1 MNKGLKIGLGVIIG
15 ILLIVGIPTMSLWS
29 HRNVAISLEEQIEA
43 QETANKSDYDT
54 MWKKFKE
61 ETQVTE
67 LQAEQIKDVYNDL
80 IQGRNQDTDLLFK
93 VVKED
98 NPKLDTAVYTKLQKD
113 ISSSR
118 DNFSNNQKK
127 IADKIRE
134 YNTYIEKKPF
144 MKMITGRQKK
154 DANDYIV
161 TSEKT
166 EDAFSTNK
174 DNDSFSL
181 K

>member
-1 MNKGLKIGLGVIIG
+1 MVEKI
-15 ILLIVGIPTMSLWS
+15 
-29 HRNVAISLEEQIEA
+29 
-43 QETANKSDYDT
+43 
-54 MWKKFKE
+54 
-61 ETQVTE
+61 
-67 LQAEQIKDVYNDL
+67 YNDL
-80 IQGRNQDTDLLFK
+80 IQGRNQDTNLLFK

-98 NPKLDTAVYTKLQKD
+98 NPKLDTAVYTNLQKD

-161 TSEKT
+161 ISDKT

>member
-1 MNKGLKIGLGVIIG
+1 MNKGLKIGLGIIVG
-15 ILLIVGIPTMSLWS
+15 ILLIVGIPAMSLWS

-67 LQAEQIKDVYNDL
+67 LQAEQMKDVYNDL

-98 NPKLDTAVYTKLQKD
+98 NPK
-113 ISSSR
+113 
-118 DNFSNNQKK
+118 
-127 IADKIRE
+127 
-134 YNTYIEKKPF
+134 
-144 MKMITGRQKK
+144 
-154 DANDYIV
+154 
-161 TSEKT
+161 
-166 EDAFSTNK
+166 
-174 DNDSFSL
+174 
-181 K
+181 